1 MRATMGTGDREH
13 WTGPRGRG
21 TLRQRTSALRRAPP
35 TMATTHLGL
44 GQRARELRPAGRG
57 ARRTRGG
64 GGTETRLSLLGPP
77 RLRVDGSWV
86 ELPPTRWVALLAY
99 LARCGGWVRREA
111 LAALFWP
118 DHDDHGAA
126 LNLRQTL
133 QTIVRSPGG
142 AALEREPVRVRWAG
156 GCDVEA
162 FEELVRERAWD
173 AAVEAYRGTFLDG
186 VELDH
191 VPTVQTWIET
201 ERTGLHE
208 RWRTCALTLAASRL
222 ETGACRDALIL
233 AEGLLQADP
242 YDEAALRLLL
252 QSTVACGDRQRA
264 LRSYRAA
271 CERMASELQ
280 LEPEDDTRLLAADL
294 DLEPPER

>member
-1 MRATMGTGDREH
+1 MRATVGTNERES
-13 WTGPRGRG
+13 WNGTRGAGP
-21 TLRQRTSALRRAPP
+21 LRQRTSALRRAAP
-35 TMATTHLGL
+35 TAPHLGF
-44 GQRARELRPAGRG
+44 GQRALERRSTRRG
-57 ARRTRGG
+57 ARRTTGAGG
-64 GGTETRLSLLGPP
+64 APDARLSLLGPP
-77 RLRVDGSWV
+77 RLRVDGNWL

-99 LARCGGWVRREA
+99 LARCAGWVRREA

-133 QTIVRSPGG
+133 QTIVRSPAGV
-142 AALEREPVRVRWAG
+142 ALEREPVRVRWSG

-162 FEELVRERAWD
+162 FEDLVRERAWG
-173 AAVEAYRGTFLDG
+173 AAVEAYRGTFLAG
-186 VELDH
+186 VELDDL
-191 VPTVQTWIET
+191 PTVQTWLET

-208 RWRTCALTLAASRL
+208 RWRTCALSLATERL
-222 ETGACRDALIL
+222 EAGACREALIL
-233 AEGLLQADP
+233 GEGLLHADP

-271 CERMASELQ
+271 RERLAREMQ
-280 LEPEDDTRLLAADL
+280 LEPEDATRALVADL
-294 DLEPPER
+294 DLDRPAR